1 MLKEE
6 EVKLVSID
14 QQVRSQKL
22 ELVREDLLPTITN
35 RGYSVHPTI
44 AKLARMT
51 EKELSKVPHFQVQNE
66 FVKI

>member
-14 QQVRSQKL
+14 QQVR
-22 ELVREDLLPTITN
+22 EDLLPTLTN